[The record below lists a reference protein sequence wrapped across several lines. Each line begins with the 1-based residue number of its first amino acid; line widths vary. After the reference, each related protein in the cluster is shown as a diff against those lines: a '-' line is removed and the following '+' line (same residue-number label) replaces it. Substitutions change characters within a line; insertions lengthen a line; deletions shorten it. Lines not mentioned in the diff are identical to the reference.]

1 MKPFLFTFILVL
13 LIVAWRNVRSSKS
26 LEDKKYHQPTEK
38 AVRSMV
44 AKSSTSR
51 MTPTLVNSKS
61 SVDSAKKAVETVSAE
76 SHKPEPSVRKNVKPQ
91 TGSGTGRW
99 RDPKYVGEQDFRELA
114 MLLENNPGAT
124 ARTLVWN
131 ARATWGEQF
140 DKHRINSGLYRM
152 WHRGLVEKEM
162 VGKVPHWYLN

>member
-44 AKSSTSR
+44 AKSSTSL

-76 SHKPEPSVRKNVKPQ
+76 SHKPEPCVRKNVKPQ

-99 RDPKYVGEQDFRELA
+99 LDPKYVGEQDFRELA
-114 MLLENNPGAT
+114 MCLKI
-124 ARTLVWN
+124 TLVRRPELSYGMHELPGGSSSTSIALIQVFIECGTVAW
-131 ARATWGEQF
+131 
-140 DKHRINSGLYRM
+140 
-152 WHRGLVEKEM
+152 
-162 VGKVPHWYLN
+162 